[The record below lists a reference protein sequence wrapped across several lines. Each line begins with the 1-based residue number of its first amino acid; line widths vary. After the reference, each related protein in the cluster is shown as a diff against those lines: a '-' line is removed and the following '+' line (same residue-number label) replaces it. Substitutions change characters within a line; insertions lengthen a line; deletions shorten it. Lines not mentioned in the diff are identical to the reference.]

1 MKTMH
6 RLGLYALATFV
17 LATGCNKETAAP
29 ADGPGA
35 KEPAAE
41 APKAAEPAPVEAPK
55 PAEPAPVAKAPEPA
69 PTAPAPV
76 TPPGVENPALKD
88 PALAL
93 EKAPELYKVKFHT
106 TVGDITLEVHRDW
119 APQGADRFFNLVKI
133 GFFTDI
139 ELFRVVPGFMAQFG
153 IHGDPAISKAWRDAS
168 ITDDP
173 VKESNK
179 RGYLTFATRGRDT
192 RTTQMFINL
201 VDNPN
206 LDRMGFSPIGKIA
219 EGQDVLDKVYGGYGE
234 GAPGGNGPNQMRV
247 QFEGNKYLKAE
258 FPKLDSILSA
268 TIVP

>member
-6 RLGLYALATFV
+6 RLGLIALATLV

-35 KEPAAE
+35 KPEPAAAAE
-41 APKAAEPAPVEAPK
+41 APKAPAAAPAP
-55 PAEPAPVAKAPEPA
+55 KAPEPA
-69 PTAPAPV
+69 PTAAAPV
-76 TPPGVENPALKD
+76 TPPGVANPALKD

-93 EKAPELYKVKFHT
+93 EKAPDLYKVKFHT
-106 TVGDITLEVHRDW
+106 TVGDITIEVHRAW

-153 IHGDPAISKAWRDAS
+153 IHGDPEISKVWRDAS

-179 RGYLTFATRGRDT
+179 RGYLTFATRGPDT
-192 RTTQMFINL
+192 RTTQMFLNL

-206 LDRMGFSPIGKIA
+206 LDKMGFAPIGKVV
-219 EGQDVLDKVYGGYGE
+219 EGEGILDRIYSGYGE
-234 GAPGGNGPNQMRV
+234 GAPGGRGPNQMRV

-258 FPKLDSILSA
+258 FPKLDSILTA